1 MNKEVKLAML
11 ELHLYRVKFIKP
23 PQFSLFGNNI
33 SATEIFRTALDE
45 KPSMELREDNV
56 WHIGNVETLD
66 NSGGKFAVGRTTK
79 TTVEKFDET
88 SGDFIKQTD
97 DSGPYTQ
104 VFFYSDI
111 GLLGIAKKSRVAP
124 DVKTIA
130 RRIKGLLEK
139 TRIAIETGVE
149 VRVDAIPDPE
159 NFLDKIKSA
168 YAITKFKANFTGPN
182 PIDADEL
189 FQRPIS
195 VYCNALG
202 GDNGSVEVFGR
213 SLNEDVV
220 EAVTKSTAATG
231 NTASARIKKSDHKK
245 TIAISLKG
253 DAVKVSVEET
263 STDSEIFQ
271 EVRNSYNEIRL

>member
-1 MNKEVKLAML
+1 MALL
-11 ELHLYRVKFIKP
+11 EFHLYRIKFIKP
-23 PQFSLFGNNI
+23 SQFSLFGNEM
-33 SATEIFRTALDE
+33 SAADIFRAALEE

-56 WHIGNVETLD
+56 WHIGNIEILD
-66 NSGGKFAVGRTTK
+66 QTGGTFAVGRTTK
-79 TTVEKFDET
+79 TTVEKFDQM
-88 SGDFIKQTD
+88 SGDFLKQTD

-104 VFFYSDI
+104 VLFYADI
-111 GLLGIAKKSRVAP
+111 GLLGIAKKSKVAS

-130 RRIKGLLEK
+130 RRINGLFDK
-139 TRIAIETGVE
+139 TKIKIETGVE

-159 NFLDKIKSA
+159 HFLEKIKSA

-189 FQRPIS
+189 FQKPIS

-202 GDNGSVEVFGR
+202 GDSGSVEVFGK

-231 NTASARIKKSDHKK
+231 NTASARIKKSDQKK
-245 TIAISLKG
+245 SIAISLKG
-253 DAVKVSVEET
+253 DAVRVSVDDMA
-263 STDSEIFQ
+263 TDLEAFQ
-271 EVRNSYNEIRL
+271 EVRYAYNGIRT

>member
-1 MNKEVKLAML
+1 MAIL

-23 PQFSLFGNNI
+23 SQFSLFGNDM
-33 SATEIFRTALDE
+33 SAADIFRAALEE

-56 WHIGNVETLD
+56 WHIGNIEELAS
-66 NSGGKFAVGRTTK
+66 SGGKFAVGRTTK

-88 SGDFIKQTD
+88 SGDFLKQTD
-97 DSGPYTQ
+97 DSGPYTH
-104 VFFYSDI
+104 VFFYLDI

-124 DVKTIA
+124 DVKSIS

-139 TRIAIETGVE
+139 TRITIETGVE
-149 VRVDAIPDPE
+149 VRLDPIPDPE

-202 GDNGSVEVFGR
+202 GENGSVEVFGK

-231 NTASARIKKSDHKK
+231 NTASARIKKADQKK
-245 TIAISLKG
+245 SIAISLKG
-253 DAVKVSVEET
+253 DAVRVSVEDT
-263 STDSEIFQ
+263 STDLEVFQ
-271 EVRNSYNEIRL
+271 EVRHAYNEIRT